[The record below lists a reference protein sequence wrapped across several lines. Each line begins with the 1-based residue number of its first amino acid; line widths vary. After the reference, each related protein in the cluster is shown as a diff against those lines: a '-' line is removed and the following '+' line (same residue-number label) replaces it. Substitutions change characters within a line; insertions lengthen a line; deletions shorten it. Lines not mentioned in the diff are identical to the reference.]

1 MNKLS
6 AIIVDTFIMGTL
18 TGDVFT
24 ELQTI
29 FQNMAADMGATSITH
44 ISVRALQILTDRG
57 FVTTHYDHNGRAD
70 GIMPT
75 ERAYSC
81 MQLELANGW
90 RCMEP
95 RDAYDARLVVIR
107 PVWAEPACALGISVN
122 A

>member
-18 TGDVFT
+18 TGDVFA

-29 FQNMAADMGATSITH
+29 FQNMAADMGATPIAH
-44 ISVRALQILTDRG
+44 ISVCALQILTDRG
-57 FVTTHYDHNGRAD
+57 FVTTHYSYNGRAD

-75 ERAYSC
+75 DRAYSC
-81 MQLELANGW
+81 MHLELANGW

-95 RDAYDARLVVIR
+95 RDAYDTRLVVDR
-107 PVWAEPACALGISVN
+107 PAWIEPASALGVSVN